1 MALRASRFWHPI
13 PWAASLAFSAAF
25 SSAVAGAEARKEIVN
40 IFDRD
45 RESWQ
50 IYDYNGGI
58 AGGGNVFFLASWEKT
73 GGVENSGYI
82 WADDSRWRIDTPEDP
97 HSILAFILYQ
107 RWVALD
113 AQEPARETE
122 APRPTGYVKG
132 EELDLRE
139 AEVSVYLRGDGL
151 DLKGAKCYFW
161 VFDSQ
166 TGSRWHYT
174 AKPLKVSD
182 GQWGERQTFV
192 LKNDEALWHRSWSWR
207 PQNPGSLDQVLSG
220 NSYGFA
226 FVGFSEEVTGRFS
239 MDEFRIRLRP
249 QPKRP

>member
-1 MALRASRFWHPI
+1 MAHQSRHSSWPLLRAV
-13 PWAASLAFSAAF
+13 SLWLCAAF
-25 SSAVAGAEARKEIVN
+25 CSAGAGAEPPQEVVN
-40 IFDRD
+40 TFDQG

-50 IYDYNGGI
+50 VYDYNGGI
-58 AGGGNVFFLASWEKT
+58 VGVGNVFFLPSWEKT
-73 GGVENSGYI
+73 GGVGDSGHI
-82 WADDSRWRIDTPEDP
+82 WADDSRWRIDTPENP
-97 HSILAFILYQ
+97 HSILAFILYR

-113 AQEPARETE
+113 KEKTARENE

-139 AEVSVYLRGDGL
+139 AEISVYLRGDGL

-166 TGSRWHYT
+166 TGTRWHYT
-174 AKPLKVSD
+174 SKPLKVSD

-192 LKNDEALWHRSWSWR
+192 LKNDETLWHRSWSGR
-207 PQNPGSLDQVLSG
+207 PQNPGSLDQVLTG
-220 NSYGFA
+220 DSYGFS
-226 FVGFSEEVTGRFS
+226 FVGFSEEVTGKFS
-239 MDEFRIRLRP
+239 MDEFQIRLQP